1 MTRTPL
7 SLALSTGAIL
17 AVVLLG
23 ACASERGARVDDIV
37 SIPLVHR
44 SDSAPSSPAPDGA
57 MRIQREDALRRD
69 LDEGRASDE
78 SRGRC
83 SINGWI
89 AGC

>member
-1 MTRTPL
+1 MTRTRL
-7 SLALSTGAIL
+7 SFALRAGAVLAA
-17 AVVLLG
+17 VLLS

-37 SIPLVHR
+37 SIPLAHR

-57 MRIQREDALRRD
+57 TRIQREDTLRRD